1 MSVEIIILRL
11 VLAMVLGS
19 LIGLEREVHNR
30 PAGFRTHILVSV
42 GAALFTLVSVYGIT
56 GGDPGRIAAQIVSG
70 IGFLGAGTI
79 LREGANIKGLT
90 TAASL
95 WTVAGIGMASGAG
108 YYLGALIATG
118 LMLLVLLFFS
128 RLEKKILQSH
138 YHVLEMELSDRPGQ
152 LGTVASLLGNLD
164 ISIVT
169 IQITGQGN
177 SRAKLEIGVKM
188 PPKME
193 VHQAVNQLAEIEG
206 VYSIKFEEGG

>member
-1 MSVEIIILRL
+1 MSVGIAMLRL
-11 VLAMVLGS
+11 VLAVVLGS

-95 WTVAGIGMASGAG
+95 WAVAGIGMASGAG
-108 YYLGALIATG
+108 YYVGALATTV
-118 LMLLVLLFFS
+118 LVLVVLLFFS
-128 RLEKKILQSH
+128 RLEKRLLQGH
-138 YHVLEMELSDRPGQ
+138 YHVVSMELSDRPGQ
-152 LGTVASLLGNLD
+152 LGAVASLLGTLE

-169 IQITGQGN
+169 IQISDQDN
-177 SRAKLEIGVKM
+177 DRAQLEMGLKM
-188 PPKME
+188 PPGME
-193 VHQAVNQLAEIEG
+193 VHQAVNSLAEIDG
-206 VYSIKFEEGG
+206 VHAIKFDES

>member
-1 MSVEIIILRL
+1 MSVGIPMLRL
-11 VLAMVLGS
+11 VLAVVLGS
-19 LIGLEREVHNR
+19 LIGLEREIHNR

-95 WTVAGIGMASGAG
+95 WAVAGIGMASGAG
-108 YYLGALIATG
+108 YYVGALATTA
-118 LMLLVLLFFS
+118 LVLVVLLFFS
-128 RLEKKILQSH
+128 RLEKRLLQSQ
-138 YHVLEMELSDRPGQ
+138 YHVLSMELADRPGQ
-152 LGTVASLLGNLD
+152 LGAVASLLGTLE

-169 IQITGQGN
+169 IQISEQDNG
-177 SRAKLEIGVKM
+177 RAQLEMGLKM
-188 PPKME
+188 PPGME
-193 VHQAVNQLAEIEG
+193 VHQAVNSLAEIDG
-206 VYSIKFEEGG
+206 VHAIKFDES

>member
-1 MSVEIIILRL
+1 MSVGIPMLRL
-11 VLAMVLGS
+11 VLAVVLGS

-95 WTVAGIGMASGAG
+95 WAVAGIGMASGAG
-108 YYLGALIATG
+108 YYVGALATTV
-118 LMLLVLLFFS
+118 LVLVVLLFFS
-128 RLEKKILQSH
+128 RLEKRLLQSQ
-138 YHVLEMELSDRPGQ
+138 YHVLSMELSDRPGQ
-152 LGTVASLLGNLD
+152 LGAVASLLGTLE

-169 IQITGQGN
+169 IQISEQDNG
-177 SRAKLEIGVKM
+177 RAQLEMGLKM
-188 PPKME
+188 PPGME
-193 VHQAVNQLAEIEG
+193 VHQAVNSLAEIDG
-206 VYSIKFEEGG
+206 VHAIKFDES